1 VCIDKV
7 YIHTQESPSFEVLLP
22 SKKKTTMGVEF
33 DISNSINKFKI
44 DIQDTEAK
52 DAKID
57 AVWKYLNGEGTKN
70 ISFTGE
76 LDEVLLK
83 KIFPQVSDNNII
95 ELLPF
100 LNKYLVDFNMN
111 SCQERIM
118 FFTQIAEETNNLELL
133 EEGRSGWASS
143 TSKYRGRGMFQLTGS
158 RNYRNFEDYCKSLG
172 ENVDFIN
179 NPSTL
184 AEPKYSV
191 LSAFWFWDTN
201 NCKRYSRELTEDN
214 MLKIAKVTNC
224 GSITSNCAHN
234 DQEEPCYSCEP
245 NGWARR
251 KLEFERLKQLFP
263 CN

>member
-1 VCIDKV
+1 VLNEVLEQAQQMIAEKETELIVAGSSITCGCSGLDDILTFDRDCKNVILSLEKLKKSISTKTLLHKFEASITAIGQIKIGDVCIDKV
-7 YIHTQESPSFEVLLP
+7 YIHTQESPSFEVSLS

-33 DISNSINKFKI
+33 DISNSTNKYKI

-52 DAKID
+52 DVKID

-83 KIFPQVSDNNII
+83 KIFPKVSDNNII

-133 EEGRSGWASS
+133 EEGEADG
-143 TSKYRGRGMFQLTGS
+143 Q
-158 RNYRNFEDYCKSLG
+158 
-172 ENVDFIN
+172 V
-179 NPSTL
+179 
-184 AEPKYSV
+184 V
-191 LSAFWFWDTN
+191 HQ
-201 NCKRYSRELTEDN
+201 
-214 MLKIAKVTNC
+214 
-224 GSITSNCAHN
+224 SIEVVECFS
-234 DQEEPCYSCEP
+234 
-245 NGWARR
+245 
-251 KLEFERLKQLFP
+251 
-263 CN
+263 

>member
-1 VCIDKV
+1 LLHKFEASITAIGQIKIGDVCIDKV
-7 YIHTQESPSFEVLLP
+7 YIHTQESPSFEVSLS

-33 DISNSINKFKI
+33 DISNSTNKYKI

-52 DAKID
+52 DVKID

-83 KIFPQVSDNNII
+83 KIFPKVSDNNII

-158 RNYRNFEDYCKSLG
+158 RTIEISKTTVN
-172 ENVDFIN
+172 
-179 NPSTL
+179 
-184 AEPKYSV
+184 
-191 LSAFWFWDTN
+191 
-201 NCKRYSRELTEDN
+201 
-214 MLKIAKVTNC
+214 
-224 GSITSNCAHN
+224 H
-234 DQEEPCYSCEP
+234 
-245 NGWARR
+245 
-251 KLEFERLKQLFP
+251 
-263 CN
+263 